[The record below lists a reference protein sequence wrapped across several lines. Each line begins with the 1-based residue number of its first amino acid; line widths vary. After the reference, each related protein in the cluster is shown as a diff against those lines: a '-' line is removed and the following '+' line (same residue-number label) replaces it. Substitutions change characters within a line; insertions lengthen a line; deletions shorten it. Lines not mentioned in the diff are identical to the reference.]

1 MIDTSRFD
9 IKTQHGRQQNEDRL
23 DVGLWRRRMSEAK
36 FQCQLSNSWIDGSAA
51 DDTES
56 C

>member
-9 IKTQHGRQQNEDRL
+9 FKTQHGRQQNEDR
-23 DVGLWRRRMSEAK
+23 VGAGLSRRRMSEAK
-36 FQCQLSNSWIDGSAA
+36 FHCQLSNSWIDGSAA